1 MVIKWYTRENNN
13 LDKVLLKLFPN
24 FTCHYLIT
32 HSSKLVFNF
41 SCPRLLR
48 YLALTLPC
56 PLAKRTKPRSY
67 QKPLFSMAF
76 DDALSFRYRIKR
88 TLLKP
93 SANGRNI
100 VGCYML
106 RRLHTLLCVVGSCC
120 EKFETGQTL
129 SYVQADA
136 TAPNNAR
143 FAQGL
148 RASWRL
154 VFRTILSRD
163 KTPNF
168 RRDLTSL
175 LLTSGVLNTE
185 ATKLSVFVCLY
196 RWEAIGRKT
205 NKLLRRGHVPIL
217 TSFTLVQKQFIQGQL
232 IFRNFV
238 MY

>member
-1 MVIKWYTRENNN
+1 MG
-13 LDKVLLKLFPN
+13 
-24 FTCHYLIT
+24 
-32 HSSKLVFNF
+32 
-41 SCPRLLR
+41 
-48 YLALTLPC
+48 
-56 PLAKRTKPRSY
+56 
-67 QKPLFSMAF
+67 F

-93 SANGRNI
+93 SANGRNV

-163 KTPNF
+163 KTSNV

-175 LLTSGVLNTE
+175 LLTSGVLNAE